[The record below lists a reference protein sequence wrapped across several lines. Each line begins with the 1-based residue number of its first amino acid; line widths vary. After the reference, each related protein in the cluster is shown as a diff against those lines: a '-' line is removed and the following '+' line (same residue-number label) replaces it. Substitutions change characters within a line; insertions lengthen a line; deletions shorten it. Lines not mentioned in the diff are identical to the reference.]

1 MRGGRGRA
9 ARPWRVAWDLGHRH
23 APRSPVVAVAV
34 LVGLMA
40 AVTVLRWFVDGAG
53 QAAALLYVV
62 PIALSALRFGRRG
75 GAGAAGCGIAA
86 FVVLELVR
94 ARGDADVTGWV
105 GPLLA
110 MALMGGLVGHLSESA
125 ARHEAA
131 RRIQQRHLD
140 ELRRARRAAL
150 EAGDSIVQRVAAV
163 RWMLEAGKSEDALAA
178 LEATVAEGIA
188 EVSSALPPPSSQ
200 ATGDGHPVGPPGAG
214 PAWDLGGQ
222 ADPEH

>member
-9 ARPWRVAWDLGHRH
+9 ARLWRVAWDLARRH

-75 GAGAAGCGIAA
+75 GAGAAGCAIGA

-94 ARGDADVTGWV
+94 A
-105 GPLLA
+105 GPGGRRRDR
-110 MALMGGLVGHLSESA
+110 MGGA
-125 ARHEAA
+125 A
-131 RRIQQRHLD
+131 
-140 ELRRARRAAL
+140 
-150 EAGDSIVQRVAAV
+150 AGDGADGRPRRPSERV
-163 RWMLEAGKSEDALAA
+163 RRS
-178 LEATVAEGIA
+178 
-188 EVSSALPPPSSQ
+188 P
-200 ATGDGHPVGPPGAG
+200 
-214 PAWDLGGQ
+214 
-222 ADPEH
+222 

>member
-1 MRGGRGRA
+1 MRAGRGRA
-9 ARPWRVAWDLGHRH
+9 ARLWSGAWGLSDRH
-23 APRSPVVAVAV
+23 APRSSVVAVGV
-34 LVGLMA
+34 IVGLMA
-40 AVTVLRWFVDGAG
+40 AVSVLRWFVDGAG

-75 GAGAAGCGIAA
+75 GAAAAGCGIAA

-94 ARGDADVTGWV
+94 ARGDVDVTGWV

-140 ELRRARRAAL
+140 ELRRARRSML
-150 EAGDSIVQRVAAV
+150 EASDSIVQRVAAV
-163 RWMLEAGKSEDALAA
+163 RWMLQAGKSEDALAA
-178 LEATVAEGIA
+178 LDATVAEGIA
-188 EVSSALPPPSSQ
+188 EVSSALPPLPSEASR
-200 ATGDGHPVGPPGAG
+200 DGHRAGPPGAG
-214 PAWDLGGQ
+214 PGPDRGG
-222 ADPEH
+222 

>member
-1 MRGGRGRA
+1 
-9 ARPWRVAWDLGHRH
+9 
-23 APRSPVVAVAV
+23 
-34 LVGLMA
+34 
-40 AVTVLRWFVDGAG
+40 
-53 QAAALLYVV
+53 
-62 PIALSALRFGRRG
+62 
-75 GAGAAGCGIAA
+75 
-86 FVVLELVR
+86 
-94 ARGDADVTGWV
+94 
-105 GPLLA
+105 

-178 LEATVAEGIA
+178 LDATVAEGIA

-200 ATGDGHPVGPPGAG
+200 ATGDGHRSGPPGAG

-222 ADPEH
+222 TDPEH